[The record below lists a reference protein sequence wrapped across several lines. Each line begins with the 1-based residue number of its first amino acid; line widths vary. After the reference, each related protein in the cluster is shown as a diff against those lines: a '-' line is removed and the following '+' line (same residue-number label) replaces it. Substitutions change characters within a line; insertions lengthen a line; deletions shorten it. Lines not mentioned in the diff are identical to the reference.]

1 MSHVPCSR
9 YFSSAQTEARK
20 RSIRVSMKDVLLVLI
35 PVFCEVQ
42 RIGRVELKLNLAL
55 STPEPAND
63 GEAC

>member
-1 MSHVPCSR
+1 
-9 YFSSAQTEARK
+9 
-20 RSIRVSMKDVLLVLI
+20 MKDVLLVLI